1 MSFSVTSPSGTDSSC
16 APAGQAGSR
25 SIPDEI
31 PELCTAYTPFRT
43 RNRRKSPPALYCSQV
58 APSASNGH
66 LRSDPAI
73 RRMSKSLSTHGFA
86 ERGRVSQHA
95 DCLLRS
101 PRSPS
106 TGGRHRPDGWAPSRI
121 SEPERNVFGVAAAAA
136 SVVPVLITNPI
147 NNLSTAT
154 ADGSV
159 PAGKAHG
166 AERSFTTTFGGR
178 LETGG
183 ILVCL
188 YLYESPYVASR

>member
-25 SIPDEI
+25 SIADEI

-86 ERGRVSQHA
+86 ERGRVS
-95 DCLLRS
+95 LRS
-101 PRSPS
+101 MQIACFARRGLRLPADD
-106 TGGRHRPDGWAPSRI
+106 TVQMGGRRAGYRSR
-121 SEPERNVFGVAAAAA
+121 S
-136 SVVPVLITNPI
+136 
-147 NNLSTAT
+147 AT
-154 ADGSV
+154 FLALRRRRRALF
-159 PAGKAHG
+159 P
-166 AERSFTTTFGGR
+166 
-178 LETGG
+178 
-183 ILVCL
+183 C
-188 YLYESPYVASR
+188 